1 MSRIGITLHPLTSP
15 DRAELDLLAS
25 QIAAGVV
32 AAGGEPV
39 MIPPDWD
46 EATLYARFAALDGLI
61 LSGGGDVDPAC
72 YGMTPIPAVGGVDA
86 QRDQTELL
94 LARWALAE
102 GKPLFG
108 ICRGLQLL
116 NVACGGTL
124 YRDISEHAGA
134 LQHAYYPNYP
144 HDYLAHTVAITPG
157 SRLALLLGETTLAVN
172 SLHHQAC
179 RTVAPTLRAVACAP
193 DGIVEALEV
202 AEHPFALAVQWH
214 PEALPHA
221 KASQTLFGALVKASR
236 QVRQAASVAPMAA
249 D

>member
-25 QIAAGVV
+25 QIAASVV

-39 MIPPDWD
+39 MIPPDGD
-46 EATLYARFAALDGLI
+46 AATLYEQFASVDGLI
-61 LSGGGDVDPAC
+61 LSGGGDVDPAR
-72 YGMTPIPAVGGVDA
+72 YGMTSIPAVGGVDA
-86 QRDQTELL
+86 QRDQSELL

-116 NVACGGTL
+116 NVACGGVL

-134 LQHAYYPNYP
+134 LRHAYYPNYP
-144 HDYLAHTVAITPG
+144 HDYLAHTIAITPG
-157 SRLALLLGETTLAVN
+157 SRLATLLGETTIAVN

-179 RTVAPTLRAVACAP
+179 RTVAPTLCAVAHAP

-202 AEHPFALAVQWH
+202 AGHPFALAVQWH
-214 PEALPHA
+214 PEALPQE
-221 KASQTLFGALVKASR
+221 KASQVLFSALVKASR
-236 QVRQAASVAPMAA
+236 LARLSAPAA
-249 D
+249 

>member
-1 MSRIGITLHPLTSP
+1 MTRIGITLHPLTSP

-32 AAGGEPV
+32 TAGGAPV
-39 MIPPDWD
+39 MIPPDLD
-46 EATLYARFAALDGLI
+46 AAMLYARFSELDGLI

-72 YGMTPIPAVGGVDA
+72 YGMEPIPAIGGVDA

-94 LARWALAE
+94 LARWALDE

-116 NVACGGTL
+116 NVACGGAL

-144 HDYLAHTVAITPG
+144 HDYLAHTVTITPG
-157 SRLALLLGETTLAVN
+157 SRLATILGESTIAVN

-179 RTVAPTLRAVACAP
+179 RTVAPALRPIAFAP
-193 DGIVEALEV
+193 DDIVEAVEI

-214 PEALPHA
+214 PEALPQEQS
-221 KASQTLFGALVKASR
+221 SQALFGALVKAS
-236 QVRQAASVAPMAA
+236 SK
-249 D
+249 

>member
-1 MSRIGITLHPLTSP
+1 MSRIGITLHPFTSP
-15 DRAELDLLAS
+15 DRAELDLLVK

-32 AAGGEPV
+32 AAGGERV
-39 MIPPDWD
+39 MIPPDLD
-46 EATLYARFAALDGLI
+46 AATLYARFSELDGLI
-61 LSGGGDVDPAC
+61 LSGGGDVDPAH
-72 YGMTPIPAVGGVDA
+72 YGMEPIPAIGGVDA

-94 LARWALAE
+94 LARWALKE

-116 NVACGGTL
+116 NVACGGAL
-124 YRDISEHAGA
+124 YRDISEHDGA

-157 SRLALLLGETTLAVN
+157 SRLAMLLDGATTIAVN

-179 RTVAPTLRAVACAP
+179 RTVAPTLRAVAFAP

-214 PEALPHA
+214 PEALPQE
-221 KASQTLFGALVKASR
+221 KASQALFRALVRASQAAR
-236 QVRQAASVAPMAA
+236 QVAPTG
-249 D
+249 

>member
-1 MSRIGITLHPLTSP
+1 MSRIGITLHPSTSP

-46 EATLYARFAALDGLI
+46 EEATLYAQFAAVDGLI
-61 LSGGGDVDPAC
+61 LSGGGDVDPAR
-72 YGMTPIPAVGGVDA
+72 YGMTPIPTVGGVDA
-86 QRDQTELL
+86 RRDETELR

-116 NVACGGTL
+116 NVACGGAL

-144 HDYLAHTVAITPG
+144 HDYLAHTIAITPG
-157 SRLALLLGETTLAVN
+157 SRLAMLLGETTIAVN

-179 RTVAPTLRAVACAP
+179 RTVAPTLCAVAYAP

-202 AEHPFALAVQWH
+202 AGHPFALAVQWH
-214 PEALPHA
+214 PEALPQE
-221 KASQTLFGALVKASR
+221 KASQALFGALVKASR
-236 QVRQAASVAPMAA
+236 LARQAAPAG
-249 D
+249 